1 MEFQVATKIFCEV
14 IDNHM
19 KNKERAEKLKKKTCD
34 EIERLTKPGMLGEE
48 VAYSG
53 DYVISFS
60 LDNDSILMWS
70 EYSDFYGYCM
80 EFDFEKLV
88 AGIQKK
94 MFLMLVF
101 ST

>member
-1 MEFQVATKIFCEV
+1 
-14 IDNHM
+14 M

-70 EYSDFYGYCM
+70 EYSVFMDIAWNLI
-80 EFDFEKLV
+80 FEKISSRNSKENEL
-88 AGIQKK
+88 
-94 MFLMLVF
+94 
-101 ST
+101 